1 MKWKVGELTYELQIA
16 LVIRIYPVISIAL
29 LEPTPKIPEFFS
41 PIRPIKPPLMVEK
54 RDNFEIEHILRKH
67 MLWKKIQYL
76 VKWFDYRD
84 KYNVWYNKEDLSK
97 A

>member
-1 MKWKVGELTYELQIA
+1 
-16 LVIRIYPVISIAL
+16 
-29 LEPTPKIPEFFS
+29 
-41 PIRPIKPPLMVEK
+41 MVEK

-97 A
+97 AQEAVKNYEFWLVAHL